1 VANALGWNGID
12 PASGAA
18 VQLEPCDGQCEEA
31 MDPRLSADGR
41 TVFFVD
47 PTPAGGDL
55 QSDQPGWA
63 IWRWD
68 RLEGSVRRV
77 VGCDEIDCTLR
88 RPIPS
93 PDGHYLAYGQ
103 GDDAPSIPMPPL
115 DEVVVVDAETGREV
129 RRFQDLIADG
139 WWWEYP
145 NFAWDADGR
154 LLVLNLDPDGFRY
167 RRIDVTTGAEAEV
180 TLPENG
186 FIETSPDGTA
196 TLVTTGD
203 PDAWRVWILD
213 DRFEHTR
220 LLWKGEQQWAA
231 GTWSPDGTRFAGQT
245 RSEAPSPRNMAYD
258 LQVIDIT
265 TGTVTT
271 HVDDDAVGGQP
282 LWLPAD

>member
-1 VANALGWNGID
+1 
-12 PASGAA
+12 
-18 VQLEPCDGQCEEA
+18 
-31 MDPRLSADGR
+31 
-41 TVFFVD
+41 
-47 PTPAGGDL
+47 
-55 QSDQPGWA
+55 
-63 IWRWD
+63 
-68 RLEGSVRRV
+68 
-77 VGCDEIDCTLR
+77 
-88 RPIPS
+88 
-93 PDGHYLAYGQ
+93 
-103 GDDAPSIPMPPL
+103 MPPL
-115 DEVVVVDAETGREV
+115 DEVAVVDAETGREV
-129 RRFQDLIADG
+129 RRFKGLIADG

-145 NFAWDADGR
+145 NFAWDADGQ

-167 RRIDVTTGAEAEV
+167 RRIDVTTGAEADV
-180 TLPENG
+180 TLPQNG

-245 RSEAPSPRNMAYD
+245 RSEAPPPKNMAYD